1 MKAVNT
7 WLKNNKP
14 YKERAVFRL
23 ERKIPLRR
31 VVAKLEADRID
42 QMVREKDPDAQSG
55 DQTYPGK
62 FQGDQTYPGKFQKVL
77 TKLMDGLSEQERSEY
92 EKVREEWQEK
102 GPPMDVQL

>member
-1 MKAVNT
+1 MQAVNT

-31 VVAKLEADRID
+31 VVAKLEGDRID
-42 QMVREKDPDAQSG
+42 QMVTEQDPEAERDEKS
-55 DQTYPGK
+55 
-62 FQGDQTYPGKFQKVL
+62 YPGKFQKAL
-77 TKLMDGLSEQERSEY
+77 TSYIDGLTEEERSEY

-102 GPPMDVQL
+102 GPPKDFQLR

>member
-62 FQGDQTYPGKFQKVL
+62 FQKVL

-102 GPPMDVQL
+102 GPPMDVQLR

>member
-62 FQGDQTYPGKFQKVL
+62 FQKVL
-77 TKLMDGLSEQERSEY
+77 TNFMDGLTEQERSEY
-92 EKVREEWQEK
+92 EKVQEEWQEK
-102 GPPMDVQL
+102 GPPMDVQLR